1 MCDTVKTICF
11 LVIALIRDDSFFF
24 TVAVI
29 LKKMYVF
36 HLNHYFFFF
45 PCRRYCIKI
54 ADVES
59 ELFFLRF
66 VLSILFDPSYSSPTR
81 YQQWILSCQRASSIQ
96 MAYDRRMTSKISM
109 LLSIRRSV
117 DTVLLSLSERT
128 SIKIHVIN
136 NVNMSILSFMPFRRC
151 DIRRAMYFKVK
162 VQVKF

>member
-1 MCDTVKTICF
+1 
-11 LVIALIRDDSFFF
+11 
-24 TVAVI
+24 
-29 LKKMYVF
+29 
-36 HLNHYFFFF
+36 
-45 PCRRYCIKI
+45 
-54 ADVES
+54 
-59 ELFFLRF
+59 
-66 VLSILFDPSYSSPTR
+66 
-81 YQQWILSCQRASSIQ
+81 

>member
-1 MCDTVKTICF
+1 
-11 LVIALIRDDSFFF
+11 
-24 TVAVI
+24 
-29 LKKMYVF
+29 
-36 HLNHYFFFF
+36 
-45 PCRRYCIKI
+45 
-54 ADVES
+54 
-59 ELFFLRF
+59 
-66 VLSILFDPSYSSPTR
+66 
-81 YQQWILSCQRASSIQ
+81 

-136 NVNMSILSFMPFRRC
+136 NVNMSILSFMPFSRC